1 MRNQPISS
9 LFFRP
14 ETEEERKIR
23 KEKERKEKEEKYRK
37 EGRRPETEEE
47 RRISKIQ
54 LFTKLGKVIYKLIL
68 VFNPFCLI

>member
-1 MRNQPISS
+1 MRIEIYNKEIFVKSTNFFS
-9 LFFRP
+9 FFRP

-47 RRISKIQ
+47 RRISKIL
-54 LFTKLGKVIYKLIL
+54 LFTKLG
-68 VFNPFCLI
+68 